1 MTGTPAFPAALMAG
15 VSATLST
22 GSTMIAL
29 TPCRTIC
36 WIAEICCSA
45 VDAAMVAGM
54 LVTRLPVTRP
64 AALAWANCCF
74 SPSSTCWLY
83 GFVMAKAT

>member
-15 VSATLST
+15 ASATLST
-22 GSTMIAL
+22 GSRMIAF

-36 WIAEICCSA
+36 WIAEICCSP

-54 LVTRLPVTRP
+54 FVIRLPCTSP
-64 AALAWANCCF
+64 ACLAIANCFF
-74 SPSSTCWLY
+74 SPFRESWLY
-83 GFVMAKAT
+83 WLVIAKAM